1 LVLSLVHRGREGIRT
16 AGLKLNG
23 IAQKPKRPTVWAFC
37 WLFAQFK
44 FANQFPVLIDI
55 GALQVVQKLAPQAH
69 HFQQAPAGVV
79 ILDVVLEVAGETVDS
94 RGQQRHLHFG
104 GSGITLDTLVFRN
117 DVSFLLYGDWHFG
130 FFSDDS
136 KGDILA

>member
-1 LVLSLVHRGREGIRT
+1 MEMDRPLLADAETADEFRVAIRVLALEVIE
-16 AGLKLNG
+16 
-23 IAQKPKRPTVWAFC
+23 QPT
-37 WLFAQFK
+37 
-44 FANQFPVLIDI
+44 
-55 GALQVVQKLAPQAH
+55 
-69 HFQQAPAGVV
+69 APADEHEQPSTRVM
-79 ILDVVLEVAGETVDS
+79 ILRVGLEMVCEVGDALGE
-94 RGQQRHLHFG
+94 QRHLHFG